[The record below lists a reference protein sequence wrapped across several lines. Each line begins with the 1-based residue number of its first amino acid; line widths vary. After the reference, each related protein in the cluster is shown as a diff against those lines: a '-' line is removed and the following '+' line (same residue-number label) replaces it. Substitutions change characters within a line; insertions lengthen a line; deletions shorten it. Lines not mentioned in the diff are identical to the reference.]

1 MDDGDQDA
9 KGAVVPLHVRVWLAL
24 AITVLWAIV
33 NLASLASYL
42 FATTPFEPSPWI
54 GATML
59 GTAAA
64 IFGTN
69 FRIR

>member
-1 MDDGDQDA
+1 MEDESQNA